1 MAHGGTACMTRP
13 RPRRRSADRGAA
25 NGAAERPALPPG
37 DDVERALAAWRMMLK
52 EVAAALV
59 SLRHMAIRQGEER
72 LAEKCAPL
80 ILELMDVQ
88 ERLAAGGAEQAGRE
102 GDGGGAGVA
111 SASVDDLL
119 TARERECL
127 RWCAAGKTYWETALI
142 LGIAERTVDF
152 HMQSA
157 RRKLKADSNAA
168 CVARALLL
176 GLL

>member
-1 MAHGGTACMTRP
+1 MNGRDCLTQT
-13 RPRRRSADRGAA
+13 RPRRRGKGQGAA
-25 NGAAERPALPPG
+25 KRRAGPPTPLSG
-37 DDVERALAAWRMMLK
+37 DDAERALVVWRMMLK

-59 SLRHMAIRQGEER
+59 SLRHMAIQRGEER

-80 ILELMDVQ
+80 ILELMDLQ
-88 ERLAAGGAEQAGRE
+88 ERMAAGDAREAGR
-102 GDGGGAGVA
+102 GAGGG
-111 SASVDDLL
+111 SAVPGAAMTDCPL
-119 TARERECL
+119 TAREKECL

-157 RRKLKADSNAA
+157 RRKLGADSNAA
-168 CVARALLL
+168 CVAKALLL